1 MKHIF
6 KFLILALFVE
16 SAFGQGTFLFRN
28 YHMSAGLDAPV
39 FDASGNRLSGTHYVA
54 VLYGGA
60 TPDSMTLAQAGAGD
74 MPPESLTA
82 VYNGQ
87 PGYFS
92 ALGRVIIPTAQF
104 AWLQVRV
111 WDSRLG
117 STYDEVESLGLGGY
131 GASPLFQ
138 AMGGDI
144 EATGRPPQPLIG
156 LQSFSLVPEPGTWAL
171 LAFGAGILF
180 WRCRR
185 RPR

>member
-1 MKHIF
+1 M
-6 KFLILALFVE
+6 
-16 SAFGQGTFLFRN
+16 
-28 YHMSAGLDAPV
+28 
-39 FDASGNRLSGTHYVA
+39 A

-60 TPDSMTLAQAGAGD
+60 TTDSMSIAQAGAGA

-92 ALGRVIIPTAQF
+92 AFGYVVIPSAQF

-117 STYDEVESLGLGGY
+117 QTYDEVASLGLGGY

-138 AMGGDI
+138 ALGGDI
-144 EATGRPPQPLIG
+144 LATGRPPQPLLG
-156 LQSFSLVPEPGTWAL
+156 LESFSLVPEPGTSTLFAM
-171 LAFGAGILF
+171 GAGIVF
-180 WRCRR
+180 WYCRR
-185 RPR
+185 RPEMKQQKHHEN